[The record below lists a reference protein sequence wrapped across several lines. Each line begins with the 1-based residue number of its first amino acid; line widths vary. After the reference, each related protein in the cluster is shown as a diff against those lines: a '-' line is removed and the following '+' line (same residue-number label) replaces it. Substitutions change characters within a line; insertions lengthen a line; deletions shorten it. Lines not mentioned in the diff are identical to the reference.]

1 MAVRRMPHRR
11 NALRQVGPRPLA
23 IILVVAVAWLS
34 LWVHELHRVP
44 AMLGLTPDASLPLL
58 VILVALLIWWL
69 RAAHKRA
76 PSLALLIYALVNAV
90 GGFLS
95 VLPLPILPFVPEQTV
110 DHYLVHVIYSGF
122 QVPLIV
128 ASLVAAVSAGKSTEA
143 EPVRAAPADAD
154 G

>member
-1 MAVRRMPHRR
+1 M
-11 NALRQVGPRPLA
+11 
-23 IILVVAVAWLS
+23 
-34 LWVHELHRVP
+34 P

-58 VILVALLIWWL
+58 VILAALLIWWL

-122 QVPLIV
+122 QGPLIV
-128 ASLVAAVSAGKSTEA
+128 ASLVAAVVARKPTVT
-143 EPVRAAPADAD
+143 EPVQVARADAES
-154 G
+154 

>member
-1 MAVRRMPHRR
+1 MTVSRKPHTRSVLGHLGQR
-11 NALRQVGPRPLA
+11 SLRV
-23 IILVVAVAWLS
+23 ILVAAVAWLG

-44 AMLGLTPDASLPLL
+44 AMIGLTPDASLPLL

-95 VLPLPILPFVPEQTV
+95 VLPLPILPFVPEQTL
-110 DHYLVHVIYSGF
+110 DHYLVHVIYSVF
-122 QVPLIV
+122 QAPLIV
-128 ASLVAAVSAGKSTEA
+128 VALVAAVLAGKPTGTEA
-143 EPVRAAPADAD
+143 VHVARADAD